1 MPNDNTPSVASTALL
16 GTEIHGSPR
25 WAIADDTEQ
34 LHHLTG
40 TAHETMQSLQA
51 AMPGR
56 GAWEFL
62 ETNGWHLVR
71 VIPHYQIVG
80 VLETRMPNPGLQGT
94 GHLVDRTLQGVVGD
108 QNEGNKR

>member
-1 MPNDNTPSVASTALL
+1 MNEPQAPVVASNDLL

-34 LHHLTG
+34 LHHLSG
-40 TAHETMQSLQA
+40 TAHETMQLLQA

-80 VLETRMPNPGLQGT
+80 VLETRMPNPKVS
-94 GHLVDRTLQGVVGD
+94 HDGD
-108 QNEGNKR
+108 GGGA